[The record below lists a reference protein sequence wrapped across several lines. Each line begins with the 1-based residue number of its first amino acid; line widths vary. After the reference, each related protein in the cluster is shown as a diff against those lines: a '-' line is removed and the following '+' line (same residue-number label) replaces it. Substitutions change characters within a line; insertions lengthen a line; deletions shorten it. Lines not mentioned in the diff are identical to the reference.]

1 MVQHTLSYADV
12 QSSDFELIFKLIQIY
27 QDFAQRRDWLIQ
39 HELGQAKTVEYWL
52 KQLMQDLSEFQDA
65 GVDVLASVFSLVQKH
80 DRMLT
85 LASYFDAQPGQDL
98 RHLSLPLDYILQEI
112 SAQLETQ
119 LEQASPSGAI
129 TFSQI
134 GAIRPLPYKLIVML
148 NLDNGVFPSRD
159 QQLAFDL
166 MQLLKPQLGDRS
178 RIEDDQGA
186 FLDSLLLAQDSVWL
200 FYNGFDDCDVEF
212 GQWRVP
218 KS

>member
-1 MVQHTLSYADV
+1 
-12 QSSDFELIFKLIQIY
+12 
-27 QDFAQRRDWLIQ
+27 
-39 HELGQAKTVEYWL
+39 
-52 KQLMQDLSEFQDA
+52 MQDLSEFQDA

-85 LASYFDAQPGQDL
+85 LASYFDAQSGQDL

-112 SAQLETQ
+112 SAQLENPTQ
-119 LEQASPSGAI
+119 ARLSPSGAI

-148 NLDNGVFPSRD
+148 NLDNSVFPSRD

-186 FLDSLLLAQDSVWL
+186 FLDSLLLAQDTL
-200 FYNGFDDCDVEF
+200 AIL
-212 GQWRVP
+212 
-218 KS
+218 